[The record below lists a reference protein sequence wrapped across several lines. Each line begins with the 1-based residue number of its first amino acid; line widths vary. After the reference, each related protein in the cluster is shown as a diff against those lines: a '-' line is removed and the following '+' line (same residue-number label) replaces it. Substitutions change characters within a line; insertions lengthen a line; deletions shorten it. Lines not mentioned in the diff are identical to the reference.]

1 MTVLPSREQAAAAVA
16 AAVAE
21 RDTIQANLLELDNSF
36 GRRLLAGAA
45 LTGDSRKRWDA
56 VAADLTTLWQTFDA
70 YSAVVDRAAELLA
83 GLRRS
88 ATRELA
94 EISSLL
100 YGTSVKLTRP
110 SPALARGDLT
120 GTGEAQVTLAAAVT
134 DMRRAFA
141 PATAVVTA
149 AETVWNETA
158 EPLQQIGD
166 QLAAAR
172 QQLAGLDGDALG
184 QELTAAEADL
194 AQLRD
199 VLNHD
204 PLALWQGGRV
214 DTSRIGRLRERTA
227 AAASAA
233 GKLAELRDNASA
245 RIAAVSAAVSAAS
258 AARQDAVAA
267 RDRAIAKIVVVAL
280 PAPPELGG
288 LTARLADAES
298 LKAAGR
304 WTRLAAELDLIEKQ
318 AAAAA
323 GQCREAERHAT
334 ALLDRREELRGLL
347 DAYQARAARLGGAE
361 DGDLDAR
368 YARARELLWTAPCD
382 LAAATAAVTGYQQA
396 VLALGERGKRA

>member
-1 MTVLPSREQAAAAVA
+1 MTVLLSREQAAAAVA

-21 RDTIQANLLELDNSF
+21 RDTIQANLLELDTSF
-36 GRRLLAGAA
+36 GKRLLAGAA
-45 LTGDSRKRWDA
+45 LTGESRKRWDV

-110 SPALARGDLT
+110 SPALASGDLT
-120 GTGEAQVTLAAAVT
+120 GTGEAQVTLAAALT
-134 DMRRAFA
+134 DMRRAFT
-141 PATAVVTA
+141 PATAVVNA
-149 AETVWNETA
+149 AEAVWNETA

-172 QQLAGLDGDALG
+172 QQLAGLDTDAQG
-184 QELTAAEADL
+184 QDLTVAEADL

-204 PLALWQGGRV
+204 PLALWQGGKVDASRV
-214 DTSRIGRLRERTA
+214 GRLRDRA
-227 AAASAA
+227 AAAAAAA
-233 GKLAELRDNASA
+233 GKLAALRDNAGA

-258 AARQDAVAA
+258 AARQDAIAA
-267 RDRAIAKIVVVAL
+267 RERAIAKIVVVAL
-280 PAPPELGG
+280 PEPPDLSA
-288 LTARLADAES
+288 LTARLAEAGS
-298 LKAAGR
+298 LQGAGR
-304 WTRLAAELDLIEKQ
+304 WTRLAAELDLIERQ
-318 AAAAA
+318 AAAAVS
-323 GQCREAERHAT
+323 QCREAERHAA

-361 DGDLDAR
+361 DSDLDAR

-382 LAAATAAVTGYQQA
+382 LAGATAAVTAYQQA
-396 VLALGERGKRA
+396 VLALGRQGADK

>member
-1 MTVLPSREQAAAAVA
+1 MTAPLSREQAATAVA
-16 AAVAE
+16 AAVTE
-21 RDTIQANLLELDNSF
+21 RDTIQANLLELDSSF
-36 GRRLLAGAA
+36 GKRLLAGAA
-45 LTGDSRKRWDA
+45 LTGDSRQRWDA

-100 YGTSVKLTRP
+100 YETSVKLARP

-120 GTGEAQVTLAAAVT
+120 GTGEAQVTLAAAVA
-134 DMRRAFA
+134 DMRRAFT
-141 PATAVVTA
+141 PATAVVNA
-149 AETVWNETA
+149 AEAVWNETA

-172 QQLAGLDGDALG
+172 RQLAGLDSDAQGQDLG
-184 QELTAAEADL
+184 VAEADL

-204 PLALWQGGRV
+204 PLALWQGGKV
-214 DTSRIGRLRERTA
+214 DTSRIARLRDRAA

-233 GKLAELRDNASA
+233 GKLAALRDNASA
-245 RIAAVSAAVSAAS
+245 WIAAASAAVTAAS

-267 RDRAIAKIVVVAL
+267 RDRATAKIVVVAL
-280 PAPPELGG
+280 PAPPDLSG
-288 LTARLADAES
+288 LTARLAEATS
-298 LKAAGR
+298 LQAAGR

-318 AAAAA
+318 AAAALA
-323 GQCREAERHAT
+323 QCREAERYAT

-361 DGDLDAR
+361 DSDLDAR

-396 VLALGERGKRA
+396 VLALGRQGAGK

>member
-1 MTVLPSREQAAAAVA
+1 MTAPLDREQAATAVEAAVS
-16 AAVAE
+16 E
-21 RDTIQANLLELDNSF
+21 RDTIQANLLELDSSF
-36 GRRLLAGAA
+36 GKRLLAGAA
-45 LTGDSRKRWDA
+45 LTGDSRKRWDV

-141 PATAVVTA
+141 PATAVVNA
-149 AETVWNETA
+149 AEAVWNETA
-158 EPLQQIGD
+158 EPLQRIGD

-172 QQLAGLDGDALG
+172 QQLAGLDSDAQG
-184 QELTAAEADL
+184 QDLAVAETEL

-214 DTSRIGRLRERTA
+214 DTSRIGRLRDRAA

-233 GKLAELRDNASA
+233 AKLAALRDNAGA

-258 AARQDAVAA
+258 AARQDAIAA
-267 RDRAIAKIVVVAL
+267 RDRATAKIVVVAL
-280 PAPPELGG
+280 PAPPDLSG
-288 LTARLADAES
+288 LTARLEAAGS

-304 WTRLAAELDLIEKQ
+304 WTRLAAELDVIEEQ
-318 AAAAA
+318 AAAAV
-323 GQCREAERHAT
+323 GRCREAERYAT
-334 ALLDRREELRGLL
+334 ALLDRRAELRGLL

-361 DGDLDAR
+361 NSDLDAR
-368 YARARELLWTAPCD
+368 YARAKELLWTAPCD